1 MNFSIFCIL
10 RISKDEIEKKKRK
23 KIELYS
29 HLLNTYIKLS
39 TNKSAI

>member
-10 RISKDEIEKKKRK
+10 RISKDEIEKKKK